1 MNKTFD
7 KPFREDLGL
16 DDAGFHRIRMGNTV
30 YCVKNNEIYILNTA
44 GELNRVDES
53 TLSAKSWIRRNV
65 NEVLGAQKI
74 TARFICRLSYGYKLD
89 VNGTEYIIKVS
100 ADFSKGF
107 DRNVFEKN
115 APVFSWLNCVV
126 VIENGMHKA
135 APADQV
141 NYLPFQTAVKSVL
154 NPQRKLDR
162 VTRHHSFTRWNSRHE
177 CEQYKIAKHNTDASG
192 TTFK

>member
-30 YCVKNNEIYILNTA
+30 YCVKDNVIYTLNTA
-44 GELNRVDES
+44 GELNRVDET

-74 TARFICRLSYGYKLD
+74 TARFICRVSHGYKVD

-115 APVFSWLNCVV
+115 APIFSWSNVV
-126 VIENGMHKA
+126 EIKNDKHQA
-135 APADQV
+135 ASADLV
-141 NYLPFQTAVKSVL
+141 NSLPFQTAVKSVV

-192 TTFK
+192 NTFK

>member
-30 YCVKNNEIYILNTA
+30 YCVKDNVIYTLNTA
-44 GELNRVDES
+44 GELNRVDEA
-53 TLSAKSWIRRNV
+53 TLTAKSWIRRNV
-65 NEVLGAQKI
+65 NEVLGSQKI
-74 TARFICRLSYGYKLD
+74 TARFICRVSHGYKVD

-115 APVFSWLNCVV
+115 APTFSWLNCVV
-126 VIENGMHKA
+126 VVENGMHRA
-135 APADQV
+135 APADLV
-141 NYLPFQTAVKSVL
+141 NSLPFQTAVKSVV

-162 VTRHHSFTRWNSRHE
+162 VTRHHSFDQWRSKRE
-177 CEQYKIAKHNTDASG
+177 CRDYRNKQHNTDASG
-192 TTFK
+192 NTFK

>member
-30 YCVKNNEIYILNTA
+30 YCIKNNVIYTLSADGQLTQ
-44 GELNRVDES
+44 VDES
-53 TLSAKSWIRRNV
+53 TLTAKSWIRRNV
-65 NEVLGAQKI
+65 NEVLGAQKM
-74 TARFICRLSYGYKLD
+74 TARFICRVRGGYKVD
-89 VNGTEYIIKVS
+89 VNGTEYIINVS
-100 ADFSKGF
+100 ADYSKGF

-115 APVFSWLNCVV
+115 APFFSWSSGVV
-126 VIENGMHKA
+126 EIKHAMRRA
-135 APADQV
+135 APADLV
-141 NYLPFQTAVKSVL
+141 NSLPFQTAVKSAV

-177 CEQYKIAKHNTDASG
+177 CEQYKIAKHNTDAFG

>member
-30 YCVKNNEIYILNTA
+30 YCVKDNVIYTLNTA
-44 GELNRVDES
+44 GELNRVDEA
-53 TLSAKSWIRRNV
+53 TLTAKSWIRRNV
-65 NEVLGAQKI
+65 NEVLGSQKI
-74 TARFICRLSYGYKLD
+74 TARFICRVSHGYKVD

-115 APVFSWLNCVV
+115 APTFSWLNCVV
-126 VIENGMHKA
+126 VVENGMHRA
-135 APADQV
+135 APADLV
-141 NYLPFQTAVKSVL
+141 NSLPFQTAVKSVV

-192 TTFK
+192 NTFK

>member
-1 MNKTFD
+1 MNNTFD

-16 DDAGFHRIRMGNTV
+16 DTAGLHRIRMGNTV
-30 YCVKNNEIYILNTA
+30 YCVKDNVIYTLETDGQLIK
-44 GELNRVDES
+44 VDEA

-65 NEVLGAQKI
+65 NEVLGTQKI
-74 TARFICRLSYGYKLD
+74 TARFICRVSHGYKVD

-115 APVFSWLNCVV
+115 APIFSWLNCVV
-126 VIENGMHKA
+126 VVENGMYKA
-135 APADQV
+135 APADLV
-141 NYLPFQTAVKSVL
+141 NLLPFQTAVKSVL

-177 CEQYKIAKHNTDASG
+177 CEQHKIAKHNTDASG

>member
-7 KPFREDLGL
+7 KPFREDRGL
-16 DDAGFHRIRMGNTV
+16 DANGYHHIFMAHET
-30 YCVKNNEIYILNTA
+30 YCVKDNVIYKLTA
-44 GELNRVDES
+44 TGELNRVDEA

-74 TARFICRLSYGYKLD
+74 TARFICRLSHGYKVD
-89 VNGTEYIIKVS
+89 VNGSEYIIKVS

-115 APVFSWLNCVV
+115 APIFSWLNCVM

-135 APADQV
+135 APADLV
-141 NYLPFQTAVKSVL
+141 NSLPFQTAVKSVV

-162 VTRHHSFTRWNSRHE
+162 VTRHHSFSRWNSRHE

-192 TTFK
+192 NTFK

>member
-16 DDAGFHRIRMGNTV
+16 DAAGFHRIRMGNTV

-44 GELNRVDES
+44 GELNRVDEA
-53 TLSAKSWIRRNV
+53 TLTAKSWIRRNV

-74 TARFICRLSYGYKLD
+74 TARFICRLSHGYKVD

-115 APVFSWLNCVV
+115 APTFSWLNCVV
-126 VIENGMHKA
+126 VVESGMHKA
-135 APADQV
+135 APVDLV
-141 NYLPFQTAVKSVL
+141 NSLPFQTAVKSVL

-162 VTRHHSFTRWNSRHE
+162 VTRHHSFDQWRSKRE
-177 CEQYKIAKHNTDASG
+177 CRDYRNKQHNTDASG
-192 TTFK
+192 TSFK

>member
-1 MNKTFD
+1 VNKTFD

-44 GELNRVDES
+44 GELNRVDEA

-65 NEVLGAQKI
+65 NEVLGTQKI
-74 TARFICRLSYGYKLD
+74 TARFICRVSHGYKVD

-115 APVFSWLNCVV
+115 APCFSWLNCVV
-126 VIENGMHKA
+126 VVENGMHKA
-135 APADQV
+135 APADLV
-141 NYLPFQTAVKSVL
+141 NSLPFQTAVKSVV

-162 VTRHHSFTRWNSRHE
+162 VTRHRSFDQWRSKRE
-177 CEQYKIAKHNTDASG
+177 CRDYRNKQHNTDASG
-192 TTFK
+192 DTFK

>member
-30 YCVKNNEIYILNTA
+30 YCVKHNEIFILNTA
-44 GELNRVDES
+44 GELNRVDEA

-74 TARFICRLSYGYKLD
+74 TARFICRVSHGYKVD
-89 VNGTEYIIKVS
+89 VNGSEYIIKVS

-115 APVFSWLNCVV
+115 APCFFWLNGVV
-126 VIENGMHKA
+126 VVENGMHKA
-135 APADQV
+135 APADLV

-177 CEQYKIAKHNTDASG
+177 CEQYKLKKHNTDASG
-192 TTFK
+192 TSFK

>member
-1 MNKTFD
+1 VNKTFD

-16 DDAGFHRIRMGNTV
+16 DVAGFHRIRMSNTV
-30 YCVKNNEIYILNTA
+30 YCVKDNVIYKLTA
-44 GELNRVDES
+44 TGELNRVDES
-53 TLSAKSWIRRNV
+53 TLTAKSWIRRNI
-65 NEVLGAQKI
+65 NEVLGTQKI
-74 TARFICRLSYGYKLD
+74 TARFICRVSHGYKVD

-115 APVFSWLNCVV
+115 APTFSWINCVV

-135 APADQV
+135 APADLV
-141 NYLPFQTAVKSVL
+141 NSLPFQTAVKSVV

-162 VTRHHSFTRWNSRHE
+162 VTRHRSFTRWNSRHE

-192 TTFK
+192 TSFK

>member
-1 MNKTFD
+1 MNANK

-16 DDAGFHRIRMGNTV
+16 DAAGFHRIRMGNTV
-30 YCVKNNEIYILNTA
+30 YSVKNNEIYILNTA

-74 TARFICRLSYGYKLD
+74 PARFICRVSHGYKVD

-115 APVFSWLNCVV
+115 APVFSWLNCVM

-135 APADQV
+135 APADLV
-141 NYLPFQTAVKSVL
+141 NSLPFQTAVKSVV

-192 TTFK
+192 RSFK